1 MVSRETKWE
10 GHQLNQTTIAVH
22 EIVRDL
28 LLVGVFLQKTG
39 NRITRDFGLTQQ
51 QFTVLYEIANHDAVN
66 QKHLVGA
73 LLLEKSNVS
82 KIVNFIQSRGLIRIS
97 ISADD
102 ARATWLSITRKGK
115 KTVCDCIKALHAW
128 NTMWLEPLDEKEIV
142 SAEKILYRLKGLIRQ
157 L

>member
-1 MVSRETKWE
+1 MNQPTTAE
-10 GHQLNQTTIAVH
+10 HQ
-22 EIVRDL
+22 IVRDL

-51 QFTVLYEIANHDAVN
+51 QFAVLYEIANQDAVN

-82 KIVNFIQSRGLIRIS
+82 KIVNFLQSRGLIRIS
-97 ISADD
+97 VSADD
-102 ARATWLSITRKGK
+102 ARATLLSITAAGK
-115 KTVCDCIKALHAW
+115 TKVGDCTKALHAW
-128 NTMWLEPLDEKEIV
+128 NTMWLEPLNEKEIV
-142 SAEKILYRLKGLIRQ
+142 STEKILGRLKRLIRK

>member
-1 MVSRETKWE
+1 M
-10 GHQLNQTTIAVH
+10 NQPITAVH
-22 EIVRDL
+22 QIVRDL

-39 NRITRDFGLTQQ
+39 NRIARDFGLTQQ
-51 QFTVLYEIANHDAVN
+51 QFAVLYEIANQDAVN

-82 KIVNFIQSRGLIRIS
+82 KIVNFLQSRGLIRIS
-97 ISADD
+97 VSADD

-115 KTVCDCIKALHAW
+115 NTVSDCMKTMHAW

-142 SAEKILYRLKGLIRQ
+142 SAEKTLGRLKELIRK

>member
-1 MVSRETKWE
+1 
-10 GHQLNQTTIAVH
+10 LNQPTTAVH
-22 EIVRDL
+22 KIVRDL

-39 NRITRDFGLTQQ
+39 NRITRALGLTQQ
-51 QFTVLYEIANHDAVN
+51 QFTVLYEIGRNDSVN

-82 KIVNFIQSRGLIRIS
+82 KIVNALQSQELIRITVS
-97 ISADD
+97 PDD
-102 ARATWLSITRKGK
+102 ARATWLSITAEGK
-115 KTVCDCIKALHAW
+115 KMVNDCMKALHAW

-142 SAEKILYRLKGLIRQ
+142 SAEKILGRLKGLMRT

>member
-1 MVSRETKWE
+1 M
-10 GHQLNQTTIAVH
+10 NQPTIAVH
-22 EIVRDL
+22 QIVRDL

-51 QFTVLYEIANHDAVN
+51 QFAVLYEIANQDAVN

-82 KIVNFIQSRGLIRIS
+82 KIVNVLQSRGLIRIAVL
-97 ISADD
+97 ADD
-102 ARATWLSITRKGK
+102 SRATWLSITEKGK
-115 KTVCDCIKALHAW
+115 KTVCRCMKALHAW

-142 SAEKILYRLKGLIRQ
+142 SAGKILGRLKGLIRK